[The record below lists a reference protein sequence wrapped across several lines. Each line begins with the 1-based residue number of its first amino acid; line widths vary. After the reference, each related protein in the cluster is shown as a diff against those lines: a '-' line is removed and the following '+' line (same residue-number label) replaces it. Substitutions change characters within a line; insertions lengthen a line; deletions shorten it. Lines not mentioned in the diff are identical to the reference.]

1 MLQEHHKK
9 HHNKKQQTIVK
20 STNRNI
26 WFRLVIK
33 EIKSPSLATAVF
45 TRIDKERFKK
55 NVYGANVSF
64 KFFNGANTK
73 QLDYPL
79 VLKLADENPD
89 SVVIHVGS
97 QMTLPN
103 QTAIM

>member
-1 MLQEHHKK
+1 MFS
-9 HHNKKQQTIVK
+9 NK
-20 STNRNI
+20 RNKI
-26 WFRLVIK
+26 SVIGN
-33 EIKSPSLATAVF
+33 SGL